1 MDSPALTNL
10 SPPRPATSAT
20 SAPAAAAADEPA
32 LNFGD
37 LLTQGMAAPEA
48 PASGT
53 VETTAQP
60 AETLTEAGDET
71 GESDLSALGL
81 PATLLALQQTAAQ
94 PQAQAQAQ
102 AAVMPLMP
110 QPFIPTP
117 IQETVV
123 AAQKPGALSGL
134 PQSAELSGVPAKSAV
149 GAEIAVEKP
158 ITETIA
164 EKFSLAESATN
175 LRAAGPDHS
184 APAQLTAGGALLPVA
199 QAQAPNHAPAA
210 AQRIDVPLAQ
220 TGWAD
225 AFSQRVVWLVG
236 QQQQS
241 AELHVNPPDLGPIDI
256 TLSLDR
262 DRAQIT
268 FVSAHAPVRDAIEN
282 ALPRLQEALQQAGIQ
297 LGGTSV
303 SAESSRQQQGSANL
317 PAPGS
322 QQAAAAHAAAVQTPP
337 SSAIVITRQGLVDI
351 FA

>member
-1 MDSPALTNL
+1 MDSPALSNL
-10 SPPRPATSAT
+10 SSPRPASAA
-20 SAPAAAAADEPA
+20 SAPAAAVAAADEPA

-37 LLTQGMAAPEA
+37 LLTQGMAVPETPEA
-48 PASGT
+48 T
-53 VETTAQP
+53 VVVETAAHL
-60 AETLTEAGDET
+60 AEALTEAGDET
-71 GESDLSALGL
+71 GESDLAALGL

-94 PQAQAQAQ
+94 PQAAG
-102 AAVMPLMP
+102 MPLML
-110 QPFIPTP
+110 QPSIQTP
-117 IQETVV
+117 VKEAVGATK
-123 AAQKPGALSGL
+123 KPDAIISGL
-134 PQSAELSGVPAKSAV
+134 PQSAELSGLPAKSAA
-149 GAEIAVEKP
+149 GSKIAPEKP
-158 ITETIA
+158 ITEKIT

-175 LRAAGPDHS
+175 PRAASPDHS
-184 APAQLTAGGALLPVA
+184 APAQITAGGALLPVA
-199 QAQAPNHAPAA
+199 QAQTPNHAPAA

-303 SAESSRQQQGSANL
+303 SAESSRQQQGSANM

-322 QQAAAAHAAAVQTPP
+322 QQAAAAHAAAAQTPQP
-337 SSAIVITRQGLVDI
+337 SAIVITRQGLVDI

>member
-1 MDSPALTNL
+1 MDSPALSNL
-10 SPPRPATSAT
+10 SPPRPAASAT

-37 LLTQGMAAPEA
+37 LLTQGMAAPET
-48 PASGT
+48 PGSDT

-94 PQAQAQAQ
+94 PQAQA
-102 AAVMPLMP
+102 AVMPLMP

-117 IQETVV
+117 IKETVI
-123 AAQKPGALSGL
+123 AAQKPDAISGL

-149 GAEIAVEKP
+149 GAEIVVEKP

-175 LRAAGPDHS
+175 LRATGPDHS

-199 QAQAPNHAPAA
+199 QAQTPNHAPAA

-322 QQAAAAHAAAVQTPP
+322 QQAAAARAAAAQTPQP
-337 SSAIVITRQGLVDI
+337 SAIVITRQGLVDI